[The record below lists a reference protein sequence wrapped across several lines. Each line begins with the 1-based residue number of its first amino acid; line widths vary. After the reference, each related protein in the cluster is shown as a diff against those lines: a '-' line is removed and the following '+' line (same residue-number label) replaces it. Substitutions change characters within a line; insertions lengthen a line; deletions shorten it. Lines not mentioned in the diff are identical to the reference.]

1 MAQLVAAFNPTQFDP
16 TQGSSSLPVG
26 KHKVIVKSS
35 EVKPTA
41 DGSNGYLQL
50 NLEIIEGQYQG
61 LEGAYR
67 LNLYHQSKQT
77 SEIAHRQLSAV
88 CHAIGLL
95 SVITDSAQLH
105 NVPFIVEVAL
115 QKGEAGN
122 EKGYTEVKKVY
133 DVNGNEPK
141 AGGNNVQNAVSQ
153 ASQPAPNN
161 NGGAWGGGQ
170 QGGFNTASNVPQPQ
184 DNQQQNGGFNGQQ
197 QGNQNAGGWGN
208 QNAGNQQ
215 QTNGG
220 NQPAWGGGN
229 QAQGNGNQPAWGN
242 GGGQQGGGQPS
253 WGQ

>member
-26 KHKVIVKSS
+26 KHKVIVKTS

-67 LNLYHQSKQT
+67 LNLYHSSKQT

-105 NVPFIVEVAL
+105 NIPFIVEVAL
-115 QKGEAGN
+115 QKGEAGT

-141 AGGNNVQNAVSQ
+141 AGGQNSAQNVAAQ
-153 ASQPAPNN
+153 AGANPQN
-161 NGGAWGGGQ
+161 NGAAWGGQQ
-170 QGGFNTASNVPQPQ
+170 QGGFNTASNVPPPQ
-184 DNQQQNGGFNGQQ
+184 DNQQQGNGGQGWGGNGQQ
-197 QGNQNAGGWGN
+197 TNQNAGGWGGN
-208 QNAGNQQ
+208 NQQ
-215 QTNGG
+215 QNNQQGG
-220 NQPAWGGGN
+220 SNQPAWGGG
-229 QAQGNGNQPAWGN
+229 QGNGNQPAWG
-242 GGGQQGGGQPS
+242 QQ
-253 WGQ
+253 